1 MLKHPVVLAALILIS
16 STGGLLYAVASV
28 SDERPQPLHQ
38 LRIYEIFDHNKQ
50 AFHDRF
56 RDHAM
61 RIMAQY
67 DFNIVAMWE
76 SKNAERIEFVYVLEW
91 PDEKTMRDRWKRFLA
106 DEEWSRI
113 KKQTAAKHGQ
123 LVGEIE
129 DRTIRLTDYSPRL
142 GASELRL

>member
-16 STGGLLYAVASV
+16 SAGSLLYSAASV
-28 SDERPQPLHQ
+28 SDQRPQPLHQ

-56 RDHAM
+56 RDHAT

-76 SKNAERIEFVYVLEW
+76 SKDADRIEFVYVLEW
-91 PDEKTMRDRWKRFLA
+91 PDEKTMHDRWKRFLA

-142 GASELRL
+142 EASQP